1 MSPEPNPTI
10 DCRPE
15 PYKALS
21 NVSSGSADLLLQA
34 MGKLLAVGGARIEWS
49 FTAEPDGS
57 GEGRL
62 RMKSIEWTESSQA
75 LLGFGAHETLTARKA
90 IRRVCFKQRRQL
102 IATLRRSARSLS
114 GFRQTV
120 KLAGGSSD
128 RAWIEITS
136 DVEENPTGGRTMS
149 VVFQNV
155 SSQQLREAELSRE
168 LRRRD
173 QMARIAGIGT
183 WNVELATNE
192 LTWSDEVFHIH
203 ELDPGPTPSVAE
215 AVAFYEPAS
224 AALLEDRLGCL
235 IRDQKPYDMILPIIT
250 AKGNRRLVHTLAEA
264 ETGPDGTPIRL
275 IGSFRDVTEEREAE
289 AKLRASEERYALAL
303 EGAQDGLWDW
313 EIPSNEI
320 HYSRGW
326 KQIIG
331 YDDDE
336 VANDAEEWTSRVPD
350 EHKAR
355 AEAAMTACLSGE
367 TPSYR
372 CEYMMRHKNGTWR
385 WILAR
390 GQVVERDDH
399 GQPKRMVGTHTDI
412 TEQVELREELVAAK
426 ETAEEAAR
434 VKSDFLAT
442 MSHEIR
448 TPLNGIL
455 GLTQILVDSDPD
467 EEQAEYLDVIYQSG
481 AALLQIL
488 NDILDLSRT
497 EAGMVELESVPFNPS
512 ECAQST
518 LALLHHAAA
527 SKDDL
532 YLEIRIEDDVP
543 KEILG
548 DPGRL
553 RQVLLNLVGNA
564 VKFTDSG
571 SVQVAVSTL
580 HQDNGNKRLLIL
592 VSDTGIG
599 IPREQAA
606 RLFDAFTQADSTTT
620 RKFGGTGLGLSIS
633 RKLIHLMGGVIGCR
647 PNLDGGSVFW
657 IELPMHLPS
666 TEDVT
671 SPSATSSAGRKQI
684 ASSGEASPD
693 PPLVLVVEDN
703 PVNQL
708 VARRM
713 LERLGC
719 TVVTVANG
727 QEAVDASAHKTFDV
741 LFMDCQMPVMDGYAA
756 TRAIRER
763 ESRLGVAPVP
773 IVAMTANA
781 LQSDQAKCLA
791 AGMNAYL
798 TKPVLTDDLA
808 AALQRALT
816 AHRAA

>member
-1 MSPEPNPTI
+1 
-10 DCRPE
+10 
-15 PYKALS
+15 
-21 NVSSGSADLLLQA
+21 
-34 MGKLLAVGGARIEWS
+34 
-49 FTAEPDGS
+49 
-57 GEGRL
+57 
-62 RMKSIEWTESSQA
+62 
-75 LLGFGAHETLTARKA
+75 
-90 IRRVCFKQRRQL
+90 
-102 IATLRRSARSLS
+102 
-114 GFRQTV
+114 
-120 KLAGGSSD
+120 
-128 RAWIEITS
+128 
-136 DVEENPTGGRTMS
+136 
-149 VVFQNV
+149 
-155 SSQQLREAELSRE
+155 
-168 LRRRD
+168 
-173 QMARIAGIGT
+173 
-183 WNVELATNE
+183 
-192 LTWSDEVFHIH
+192 
-203 ELDPGPTPSVAE
+203 
-215 AVAFYEPAS
+215 
-224 AALLEDRLGCL
+224 
-235 IRDQKPYDMILPIIT
+235 
-250 AKGNRRLVHTLAEA
+250 
-264 ETGPDGTPIRL
+264 
-275 IGSFRDVTEEREAE
+275 
-289 AKLRASEERYALAL
+289 
-303 EGAQDGLWDW
+303 
-313 EIPSNEI
+313 
-320 HYSRGW
+320 
-326 KQIIG
+326 
-331 YDDDE
+331 
-336 VANDAEEWTSRVPD
+336 
-350 EHKAR
+350 
-355 AEAAMTACLSGE
+355 
-367 TPSYR
+367 
-372 CEYMMRHKNGTWR
+372 MMRHKNGTWR

-467 EEQAEYLDVIYQSG
+467 EEQAEYLGVIYQSG

-532 YLEIRIEDDVP
+532 NLEIRINDDVP

-580 HQDNGNKRLLIL
+580 HQDNGSKRLLIL

-647 PNLDGGSVFW
+647 PNLGGGSVFW

-703 PVNQL
+703 P
-708 VARRM
+708 A
-713 LERLGC
+713 EC
-719 TVVTVANG
+719 
-727 QEAVDASAHKTFDV
+727 
-741 LFMDCQMPVMDGYAA
+741 
-756 TRAIRER
+756 
-763 ESRLGVAPVP
+763 
-773 IVAMTANA
+773 
-781 LQSDQAKCLA
+781 
-791 AGMNAYL
+791 
-798 TKPVLTDDLA
+798 
-808 AALQRALT
+808 
-816 AHRAA
+816 

>member
-1 MSPEPNPTI
+1 
-10 DCRPE
+10 
-15 PYKALS
+15 
-21 NVSSGSADLLLQA
+21 
-34 MGKLLAVGGARIEWS
+34 
-49 FTAEPDGS
+49 
-57 GEGRL
+57 
-62 RMKSIEWTESSQA
+62 
-75 LLGFGAHETLTARKA
+75 
-90 IRRVCFKQRRQL
+90 
-102 IATLRRSARSLS
+102 
-114 GFRQTV
+114 
-120 KLAGGSSD
+120 
-128 RAWIEITS
+128 
-136 DVEENPTGGRTMS
+136 
-149 VVFQNV
+149 
-155 SSQQLREAELSRE
+155 
-168 LRRRD
+168 
-173 QMARIAGIGT
+173 
-183 WNVELATNE
+183 
-192 LTWSDEVFHIH
+192 
-203 ELDPGPTPSVAE
+203 
-215 AVAFYEPAS
+215 
-224 AALLEDRLGCL
+224 
-235 IRDQKPYDMILPIIT
+235 
-250 AKGNRRLVHTLAEA
+250 
-264 ETGPDGTPIRL
+264 
-275 IGSFRDVTEEREAE
+275 
-289 AKLRASEERYALAL
+289 
-303 EGAQDGLWDW
+303 
-313 EIPSNEI
+313 
-320 HYSRGW
+320 
-326 KQIIG
+326 
-331 YDDDE
+331 
-336 VANDAEEWTSRVPD
+336 
-350 EHKAR
+350 
-355 AEAAMTACLSGE
+355 
-367 TPSYR
+367 
-372 CEYMMRHKNGTWR
+372 
-385 WILAR
+385 
-390 GQVVERDDH
+390 
-399 GQPKRMVGTHTDI
+399 
-412 TEQVELREELVAAK
+412 
-426 ETAEEAAR
+426 
-434 VKSDFLAT
+434 
-442 MSHEIR
+442 
-448 TPLNGIL
+448 
-455 GLTQILVDSDPD
+455 
-467 EEQAEYLDVIYQSG
+467 
-481 AALLQIL
+481 ALLQIL